1 MSVNDVA
8 LGLEIKVALVAVHLK
23 VKVKVKVK
31 KVKVKVALVAV
42 NLDEGP
48 GLGGRRSWHKIFLG
62 EVARRAGLLEAGHV
76 VDVDGGHH
84 HRHVQRVPVE
94 PAVLVTRVEVV
105 QHKLWE

>member
-8 LGLEIKVALVAVHLK
+8 LGLEIKVALVAVHL
-23 VKVKVKVK
+23 
-31 KVKVKVALVAV
+31 
-42 NLDEGP
+42 DEGP
-48 GLGGRRSWHKIFLG
+48 GLGGRRPWRKIFLG

-94 PAVLVTRVEVV
+94 PAVLVTRVQVV
-105 QHKLWE
+105 QHKLWK

>member
-8 LGLEIKVALVAVHLK
+8 LCLEIE
-23 VKVKVKVK
+23 
-31 KVKVKVALVAV
+31 VALVAV
-42 NLDEGP
+42 NLYKGP
-48 GLGGRRSWHKIFLG
+48 GLGGRRSRWQVLLG

-105 QHKLWE
+105 QHKLWK

>member
-8 LGLEIKVALVAVHLK
+8 LGLEIKVALVAVHL
-23 VKVKVKVK
+23 
-31 KVKVKVALVAV
+31 
-42 NLDEGP
+42 DEGP
-48 GLGGRRSWHKIFLG
+48 GLGGRRPWRKIFLG

-94 PAVLVTRVEVV
+94 PAVLVARVQVV
-105 QHKLWE
+105 QHKLCAWELISLGSVEVQYEEDIEVSD